1 MLSDHTEGTAPGR
14 PTPFAHVA
22 DNDLAVGKLVEHISQ
37 SPIWE
42 NSVIFIVEDD
52 AQNGP
57 DHVDA
62 HRTTAY
68 LAGGYVKHHY
78 VDHTMYSTS
87 SMLRTIELILGLP
100 PMTQYDAAATPMWRC
115 FSKTPD
121 KASFASLPSNIDLS
135 EVNPKGTK
143 LAALSKGLNLSEID
157 RAPDELLNAMIWK
170 AVKGEHAEVPAP
182 VRAAFVKAGNKAG
195 EDD

>member
-1 MLSDHTEGTAPGR
+1 M
-14 PTPFAHVA
+14 A
-22 DNDLAVGKLVEHISQ
+22 DNDLAVGKLVEHISK
-37 SPIWE
+37 SPIWK

-68 LAGGYVKHHY
+68 IAGGYIKHHV

-87 SMLRTIELILGLP
+87 SILRTIELILGMP

-115 FSKTPD
+115 FANIADKTP
-121 KASFASLPSNIDLS
+121 FNSLPSNINLND
-135 EVNPKGTK
+135 VNPKK
-143 LAALSKGLNLSEID
+143 NRLAAMAKGLDFTAVD
-157 RAPDELLNAMIWK
+157 RVPDNIMNTMLWK
-170 AVKGEHAEVPAP
+170 AIKGENAKVPAP
-182 VRAAFVKAGNKAG
+182 VRAAFVKTVKKGNG
-195 EDD
+195 DDN